1 MCQFAVGALSVAYK
15 RNPIGLNGLCA
26 FDYCW
31 CDLHD

>member
-15 RNPIGLNGLCA
+15 MSPIGLNGIYA

-31 CDLHD
+31 CVLQD